1 MDCGIQAE
9 LASSEYFAEFYRR
22 ATQNRVPVEGALDL
36 TYRCN
41 FRCSHCYVGHLL
53 AQAPSTADEMDT
65 AQVTSVLAAAAAE
78 GCMFLLISG
87 GEPLLRRDFLE
98 IYVTAR
104 RLGMYVTVFTNAS
117 LMTPEHVEVLRHY
130 PPRLVE
136 VSVYGATAATYER
149 VTGRRT
155 AFKRAMSGIE
165 LLLEAGVRVGLKT
178 MVLRDNVDE
187 VVSMNAL
194 ARILGVKFRLDPMLC
209 PRLDGDP
216 APLAQRVDPLRAV
229 ETELQCTE
237 YREDMT
243 RYIQSQH
250 FDQAERETYRRRLYL
265 CGAGTAGFHVDPQG
279 WLRPCLMSRD
289 IRYSI
294 GRLGFAEAWRAAS
307 AAVDEATYE
316 GTGLCA
322 DCPNLFY
329 CGYCPGN
336 FLLENASPSH
346 PPEYMCRLGE
356 YRRRAIMESGPGAE
370 HDGKK

>member
-22 ATQNRVPVEGALDL
+22 TTLHRVPVEGALDL

-41 FRCSHCYVGHLL
+41 FRCSHCYVGHLVG
-53 AQAPSTADEMDT
+53 QTPSAAGEMDT
-65 AQVTSVLAAAAAE
+65 AQVTSLLTTAAAE
-78 GCMFLLISG
+78 GCMFLLLSG
-87 GEPLLRRDFLE
+87 GEPLLRPDFLD

-117 LMTPEHVEVLRHY
+117 LVTPEHVEVLREY

-136 VSVYGATAATYER
+136 VSVYGATPATYER
-149 VTGRRT
+149 VTGHRG
-155 AFKRAMSGIE
+155 AFERAMHGIE
-165 LLLEAGVRVGLKT
+165 QLLEAGIRVGLKT
-178 MVLRDNVDE
+178 MVLRDNADE
-187 VVSMNAL
+187 VVSMEAH
-194 ARILGVKFRLDPMLC
+194 ARSLGVKFRLDPLLC

-216 APLAQRVDPLRAV
+216 APLAQRVDPERAV
-229 ETELQCTE
+229 EIELQCTE

-250 FDQAERETYRRRLYL
+250 FDQAERETYRNRLYL
-265 CGAGTAGFHVDPQG
+265 CGAGTGGFHVDPQG

-294 GRLGFAEAWRAAS
+294 GKLGFAEAWRAATV
-307 AAVDEATYE
+307 AVDEATYE

-322 DCPNLFY
+322 DCPNIFY
-329 CGYCPGN
+329 CGYCPGQL
-336 FLLENASPSH
+336 LLENASPSH
-346 PPEYMCRLGE
+346 PPDYNCRLGE
-356 YRRRAIMESGPGAE
+356 CRRRAIVESGPGAE
-370 HDGKK
+370 HAGKR